1 MIVRMHLNTIKM
13 AYAISNK
20 LAANKIN
27 KLSSRI
33 KQKQSVED
41 VHNLQDFLTTQIQE
55 NKLYNTIHRTSKY
68 DDGFD
73 EFLTEYKKKHKN
85 ILDLTHYAASPLN
98 KTNQLRE
105 EEFRQL
111 QAFLDKRKKQL
122 KDNIIT
128 DKDNLNDD
136 FDPDT
141 DEFVENKGQFS
152 YPKKVNRTGFKISD
166 QFFTVLIDRDTNTQV
181 TTLQRINSFRQL
193 IFIGN
198 GNGVIGY
205 GKGKGKDF
213 QTALIR
219 AKIDAKRNLVPI
231 SLDLWHTCPIPLTG
245 RFNDAEIE
253 INPRPLG
260 FNAYGNPQ
268 IASMLMLTGIHHCS
282 FKVRSRNQVPYSL
295 LYAFMQAVT
304 NNTSAEEVSEACGMK
319 IYRQNWGKKI
329 GRTTPLTF
337 DGI

>member
-1 MIVRMHLNTIKM
+1 MIVRIHLNTIKM

-20 LAANKIN
+20 LAANKIS
-27 KLSSRI
+27 KLSSRL
-33 KQKQSVED
+33 KQKQTVED

-73 EFLTEYKKKHKN
+73 EFLQEYKKKHKD
-85 ILDLTHYAASPLN
+85 ILDLTHYATSPLN
-98 KTNQLRE
+98 KTNELRE
-105 EEFRQL
+105 QEFRQL
-111 QAFLDKRKKQL
+111 QAFLDRRKKEL
-122 KDNIIT
+122 RHNIIA
-128 DKDNLNDD
+128 NDD
-136 FDPDT
+136 KSKQVVLRKRG
-141 DEFVENKGQFS
+141 EVKYGRN
-152 YPKKVNRTGFKISD
+152 VNRSGFKIND
-166 QFFTVLIDRDTNTQV
+166 QFFTILIDRDTNTQV

-198 GNGVIGY
+198 ANGVIGF

-213 QTALIR
+213 QTALTR
-219 AKIDAKRNLVPI
+219 ARIDAKRNLVPI

-268 IASMLMLTGIHHCS
+268 IASMIMLTGIHHCS

-304 NNTSAEEVSEACGMK
+304 GNTSAEEVSEACGMK

>member
-20 LAANKIN
+20 LAANKIT

-33 KQKQSVED
+33 KQKQSVDD

-73 EFLTEYKKKHKN
+73 DFLAEYKKKHKN
-85 ILDLTHYAASPLN
+85 ILDLTHYATSPLN

-111 QAFLDKRKKQL
+111 QSFLDKRKKAL
-122 KDNIIT
+122 KREIII
-128 DKDNLNDD
+128 DKNQVNDD
-136 FDPDT
+136 SVPEKDK
-141 DEFVENKGQFS
+141 FVEKIGGYK
-152 YPKKVNRTGFKISD
+152 YPKNVNRSGFKIKD
-166 QFFTVLIDRDTNTQV
+166 QFFVVLIDRDTNTQV

-213 QTALIR
+213 ETALRR

-268 IASMLMLTGIHHCS
+268 IASMLMLTGMHHCS

-304 NNTSAEEVSEACGMK
+304 NNATAEEVSEASGMK

-329 GRTTPLTF
+329 GRTAPLTF

>member
-20 LAANKIN
+20 LAANKIT

-33 KQKQSVED
+33 KQKQSIED

-85 ILDLTHYAASPLN
+85 ILDLTRYATSPLN
-98 KTNQLRE
+98 KTNQIRE

-111 QAFLDKRKKQL
+111 QSFLDKRKKAL
-122 KDNIIT
+122 KNEIIIDNNQVNDESDPQN
-128 DKDNLNDD
+128 DK
-136 FDPDT
+136 
-141 DEFVENKGQFS
+141 FVETQKM
-152 YPKKVNRTGFKISD
+152 D
-166 QFFTVLIDRDTNTQV
+166 QFFVILIDRDTNTQV
-181 TTLQRINSFRQL
+181 TTLQRINSFRQV

-213 QTALIR
+213 ETALRR
-219 AKIDAKRNLVPI
+219 AKIDAKRNLVPV

-268 IASMLMLTGIHHCS
+268 IASMLMLT
-282 FKVRSRNQVPYSL
+282 
-295 LYAFMQAVT
+295 
-304 NNTSAEEVSEACGMK
+304 
-319 IYRQNWGKKI
+319 
-329 GRTTPLTF
+329 
-337 DGI
+337 